1 MQQILIAD
9 RRVQF
14 CEKMKQVLEQ
24 EGYEAATVT
33 DREMAL
39 RAIARM
45 KFDLLVVG
53 DDLASD
59 PQEIAAFLRR
69 VPPTMAVLMLE
80 GDSAKGYE
88 HAFRSA
94 GADQVLVSPFTYRD
108 FLNAAESLMKE
119 EHISAVMP
127 PLPNEPEKKQ
137 PAVLGADG
145 KPVRKARTVPPE
157 VPGNA
162 AKKKAPA
169 VLGADGKAV
178 NSSLST
184 PEYQIPEET
193 AEEPF
198 RGQEDTDSVTIPTI
212 VAPKTEAEKIHPIP
226 LPETEK
232 PAEKT
237 QVIHTVREAE
247 QQPPVHERTEKKE
260 EAKPKK
266 KVRKVEQTPEQKKK
280 AKKKKIRTRVILTIV
295 LAMILLV
302 VGGGFYIRYNLRG
315 VPELDLS
322 KFGNYSK
329 ASTIYDSEGNYFM
342 DYGSNENV
350 DWVTADAI
358 PQTMKD
364 AIVSIEDKRFYQ
376 HHGVDIKRTLG
387 AIWGQITHTA
397 SYGGSTITQQLI
409 KNTFLTQEVTYK
421 RKIQEIY
428 LALQLEKRM
437 SKEEILEWY
446 LNTVYMGGSN
456 YGIKNAAEDYFGK
469 DLDELTLREYA
480 CLAGIV
486 QSPNNYNPRTGDMDL
501 CNART
506 DTVLYAM
513 LDNGKITQEQYDAAI
528 ADTLVISEEGRTT
541 QTSDTYYANAYFVDY
556 AMKEIA
562 TKLLEASGKEVT
574 DDSIAEMKQDFR
586 NGGYS
591 FYLTID
597 PDIQSEVQTAA
608 AEYQNYPTAADG
620 SEAQFSAVVIEQST
634 GEVKAIV
641 GGREQADTAEGY
653 NRATDSTQA
662 VGSSIKPLSV
672 YAPAIETGDYPGTV
686 VDDMPYS
693 IPGYGT
699 NNGWPSGDYTD
710 GPITM
715 RRALELSHNIPA
727 ARFMLEHVGIDKAYD
742 FMVSEGFDANNLTK
756 TAAGLA
762 LGATDVTTL
771 EMAGAYAT
779 LANGGVYIQPHCYT
793 KVLNR
798 AGEEIL
804 NDGAIETHRVFSEST
819 AWLTT
824 DMMQTNMT
832 EGLGVNARLS
842 SVTSCGKTGTH
853 EHQVISFGGYTH
865 YYTSFMRIS
874 TDNYTSFTNSSSYYQ
889 AAPLWKA
896 YMDPIH
902 QNKNL
907 PDAAIQNK
915 TADELG
921 IIQVRVCNQTGL
933 LAGQSC
939 EDYGYAITEY
949 ATPDSAPTET
959 CEGHEVDASQY
970 GYVDPETGAW
980 VDGGWW
986 DESGNFHPFE

>member
-1 MQQILIAD
+1 M
-9 RRVQF
+9 
-14 CEKMKQVLEQ
+14 
-24 EGYEAATVT
+24 
-33 DREMAL
+33 
-39 RAIARM
+39 
-45 KFDLLVVG
+45 
-53 DDLASD
+53 
-59 PQEIAAFLRR
+59 
-69 VPPTMAVLMLE
+69 
-80 GDSAKGYE
+80 
-88 HAFRSA
+88 
-94 GADQVLVSPFTYRD
+94 
-108 FLNAAESLMKE
+108 
-119 EHISAVMP
+119 
-127 PLPNEPEKKQ
+127 
-137 PAVLGADG
+137 
-145 KPVRKARTVPPE
+145 
-157 VPGNA
+157 
-162 AKKKAPA
+162 
-169 VLGADGKAV
+169 
-178 NSSLST
+178 
-184 PEYQIPEET
+184 
-193 AEEPF
+193 
-198 RGQEDTDSVTIPTI
+198 
-212 VAPKTEAEKIHPIP
+212 
-226 LPETEK
+226 
-232 PAEKT
+232 
-237 QVIHTVREAE
+237 
-247 QQPPVHERTEKKE
+247 
-260 EAKPKK
+260 
-266 KVRKVEQTPEQKKK
+266 
-280 AKKKKIRTRVILTIV
+280 
-295 LAMILLV
+295 
-302 VGGGFYIRYNLRG
+302 
-315 VPELDLS
+315 
-322 KFGNYSK
+322 
-329 ASTIYDSEGNYFM
+329 
-342 DYGSNENV
+342 
-350 DWVTADAI
+350 
-358 PQTMKD
+358 
-364 AIVSIEDKRFYQ
+364 
-376 HHGVDIKRTLG
+376 
-387 AIWGQITHTA
+387 
-397 SYGGSTITQQLI
+397 
-409 KNTFLTQEVTYK
+409 
-421 RKIQEIY
+421 
-428 LALQLEKRM
+428 
-437 SKEEILEWY
+437 
-446 LNTVYMGGSN
+446 
-456 YGIKNAAEDYFGK
+456 
-469 DLDELTLREYA
+469 
-480 CLAGIV
+480 
-486 QSPNNYNPRTGDMDL
+486 
-501 CNART
+501 
-506 DTVLYAM
+506 
-513 LDNGKITQEQYDAAI
+513 
-528 ADTLVISEEGRTT
+528 
-541 QTSDTYYANAYFVDY
+541 
-556 AMKEIA
+556 
-562 TKLLEASGKEVT
+562 
-574 DDSIAEMKQDFR
+574 
-586 NGGYS
+586 
-591 FYLTID
+591 
-597 PDIQSEVQTAA
+597 QTAA